1 MAMGQLAG
9 LSTPV
14 TVGNFTT
21 AGLGPSSGKLILQQ
35 QMAFQVH
42 DDTDSSNG
50 VLDAV
55 HNDWVTLF
63 VGRRKSSSGMTVV
76 TSTVSPEW

>member
-14 TVGNFTT
+14 TVGNFST

-35 QMAFQVH
+35 QMAFQMHNVN
-42 DDTDSSNG
+42 DSSNG
-50 VLDAV
+50 GLDAV
-55 HNDWVTLF
+55 HDDRVTLF
-63 VGRRKSSSGMTVV
+63 VGRRRSSSRMTVAK
-76 TSTVSPEW
+76 STV